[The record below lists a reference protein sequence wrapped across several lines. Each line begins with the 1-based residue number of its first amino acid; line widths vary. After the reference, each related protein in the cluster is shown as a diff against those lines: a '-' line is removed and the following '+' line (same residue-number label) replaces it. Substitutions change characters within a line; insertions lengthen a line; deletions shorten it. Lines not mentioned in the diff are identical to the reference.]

1 LPILR
6 VSSTGVRLGHT
17 INKEILKR
25 RGVIKSAHVRA
36 PSDPLDALAERE
48 LTETLERLG
57 IA

>member
-1 LPILR
+1 M
-6 VSSTGVRLGHT
+6 GHA

-48 LTETLERLG
+48 LSETLDRLG

>member
-1 LPILR
+1 M
-6 VSSTGVRLGHT
+6 GHA